1 MEKVTIEEKMKNDP
15 ELAQILRSLRETGKE
30 DIVQGEIAR
39 RHVTRKSR
47 VDIDLEH
54 VAADEGVGVSGFYML
69 LY

>member
-30 DIVQGEIAR
+30 DIVQEERAR
-39 RHVTRKSR
+39 RHATRKSR

-54 VAADEGVGVSGFYML
+54 VAADEGVGVSGFYVL
-69 LY
+69 L